1 MTARAVMSSA
11 RPQFSVVI
19 PAHNEE
25 AVLARCLDALLEGTR
40 PGQIEI
46 VVAVNGSGDRTK
58 EIAESY
64 GPPVIV
70 IETEQASK
78 HVALNAGDARAT
90 VFPRAYVD
98 ADIAMSSAAISAV
111 AQAMRE
117 TGALVGAPKPRIDL
131 EGCHAL
137 TRSFYRVWREL
148 PWFADNPIG
157 SGVYILSEE
166 GHRRLGSFPD
176 ITNDDQYV
184 HDLFVS
190 AERVCVRSHE
200 FTVRVPRT
208 LEALVRRRTRT
219 LHGQRELAARFGTL
233 PGASPRLKILDLLRR
248 RPALAADLLVFVGV
262 TLASARRAD
271 RKTALGDTGWER
283 DNSTRTAPAV

>member
-1 MTARAVMSSA
+1 MREDPVTDPT
-11 RPQFSVVI
+11 RPEFSVVI
-19 PAHNEE
+19 PAHDEE

-46 VVAVNGSGDRTK
+46 VVAVNGSSDRTR

-70 IETEQASK
+70 VEVEQASK
-78 HVALNAGDARAT
+78 HMALNAGDAAAT
-90 VFPRAYVD
+90 AFPRAYVD
-98 ADIAMSSAAISAV
+98 ADIAMSSAAIAAV

-117 TGALVGAPKPRIDL
+117 TGALVGAPEPRIDL

-137 TRSFYRVWREL
+137 ARSYYRVWREL

-157 SGVYILSEE
+157 TGVYIISEE
-166 GHRRLGSFPD
+166 GHRRLGAFPD

-190 AERVCVRSHE
+190 AERVCVRSHH

-208 LEALVRRRTRT
+208 LETLVRRRTRT

-233 PGASPRLKILDLLRR
+233 PGAAPRVKLVELLRR
-248 RPALAADLLVFVGV
+248 RPALALDLLVFVGV

-271 RKTALGDTGWER
+271 RKTAVGDTAWER
-283 DNSTRTAPAV
+283 DNSSRAAPAV